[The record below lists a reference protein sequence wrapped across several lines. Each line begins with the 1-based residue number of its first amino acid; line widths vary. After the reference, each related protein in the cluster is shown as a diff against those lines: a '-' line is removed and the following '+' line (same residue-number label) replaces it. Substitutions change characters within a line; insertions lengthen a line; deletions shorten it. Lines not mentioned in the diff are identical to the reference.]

1 MNSYNEWSN
10 NMNNKNKIVNI
21 GYQLV
26 TIIIELILLL
36 LLNIY
41 IYIYYEL

>member
-1 MNSYNEWSN
+1 
-10 NMNNKNKIVNI
+10 MNNKNKIVNL
-21 GYQLV
+21 GYQLA
-26 TIIIELILLL
+26 TIIIELILLI

>member
-1 MNSYNEWSN
+1 MNSEI
-10 NMNNKNKIVNI
+10 KIVNL

-26 TIIIELILLL
+26 TIIIELILFL

-41 IYIYYEL
+41 IYYEL

>member
-1 MNSYNEWSN
+1 
-10 NMNNKNKIVNI
+10 MNNKNKIVNL

-26 TIIIELILLL
+26 TVIIELFL

-41 IYIYYEL
+41 IYIDYEV